1 LKDRGSVASLGY
13 KLRERADAPRT
24 YVLPTPRERRP
35 VVARPSAGA
44 PFEPQ
49 PELDGA
55 MYDRIITIIG
65 DMALVMEQSPRAF
78 RDMREEDL
86 RQHFLVQLN
95 GHFEGSATGETF
107 NYDGKTDIL
116 IRERGR
122 NVFIAE
128 CKFWDGPASLTRTI
142 DQILGYSSWRDTK
155 TAIVLFNRNKNL
167 TEVLAKIPPTVAN
180 HPTFRRDYRTNM
192 RPVSDSPFVTAT
204 IPTAS

>member
-1 LKDRGSVASLGY
+1 
-13 KLRERADAPRT
+13 
-24 YVLPTPRERRP
+24 
-35 VVARPSAGA
+35 
-44 PFEPQ
+44 
-49 PELDGA
+49 
-55 MYDRIITIIG
+55 
-65 DMALVMEQSPRAF
+65 
-78 RDMREEDL
+78 
-86 RQHFLVQLN
+86 VQLN